1 MRGAIAGD
9 IGERTSLVHH
19 RAEERR
25 AARAHRLEVAGYD
38 GGGAAEVEGAR
49 GGLGQIV
56 GDL

>member
-1 MRGAIAGD
+1 MRGAIVGD
-9 IGERTSLVHH
+9 IGARTLVVHH

-25 AARAHRLEVAGYD
+25 AARAHRLDVAACD
-38 GGGAAEVEGAR
+38 GGGGAEVEGAR